1 MLNVSIAHS
10 RRICTRLIPSEML
23 LSPENEDKTP
33 SSAVQSPKIYTKS
46 PFSLLNDEKNSLA
59 FEVIHHRFHRL
70 PRRSHCTIISPRLT
84 SGSKPET
91 LNIPSRS
98 IGVILEKSSTGTNQK
113 TFSEWSHSSH
123 RTKSKSYCV
132 QYLTFRFFSIEDGLY
147 HMVYNSMITLNY
159 LADK

>member
-1 MLNVSIAHS
+1 
-10 RRICTRLIPSEML
+10 ML

-91 LNIPSRS
+91 LNIPS
-98 IGVILEKSSTGTNQK
+98 
-113 TFSEWSHSSH
+113 SEWSHSSH